1 VSVGKLFWYYQAAT
15 TLVVHA
21 MASICYFCVS
31 LLHDLNNESLCH
43 PSTWLFVLGP
53 RQNGTGIL

>member
-43 PSTWLFVLGP
+43 PST
-53 RQNGTGIL
+53 